1 MILKRI
7 RLFAVAAL
15 LCAGAILR
23 ADTLPAT
30 APMETLQDKLY
41 SVFENN
47 RDAIV
52 KVYAQKSLPAVDKDG
67 KEIEQLTLDVGSGF
81 HRERRHCY
89 DKRLC
94 DALRK
99 QAVGRVARRT
109 ARRQKRRVGSADNRV
124 HIKNRRRF

>member
-1 MILKRI
+1 M
-7 RLFAVAAL
+7 
-15 LCAGAILR
+15 R

-81 HRERRHCY
+81 LIGKDGIVMTSAYVTHSANKLWVEWRGVLLDAKSVGLDPLTTVSILKIEG
-89 DKRLC
+89 DFKSKTRL
-94 DALRK
+94 L
-99 QAVGRVARRT
+99 
-109 ARRQKRRVGSADNRV
+109 
-124 HIKNRRRF
+124 